1 MERFH
6 GVRSLTVYGR
16 RRGACNAVG
25 SRSEKERKRE
35 REREGRVV
43 ERVSSLESRGSENG
57 FVPES
62 LG

>member
-35 REREGRVV
+35 REGRVV